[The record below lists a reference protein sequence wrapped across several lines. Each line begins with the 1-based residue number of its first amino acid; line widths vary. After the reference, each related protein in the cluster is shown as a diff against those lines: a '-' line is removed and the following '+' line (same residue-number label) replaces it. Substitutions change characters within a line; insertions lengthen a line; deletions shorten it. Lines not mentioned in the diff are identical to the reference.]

1 MVVFWPAPSQCWNV
15 VKWTLRNKLQWNLN
29 RNTHI
34 FIQENALENIVWKM
48 AAILSWSQC
57 VKGCSHIDVLPILK
71 WTSPTTTQDRSMGQC
86 KKEVTPLLTHWGY
99 VSVALTHRDKIVLSS
114 HIYQNWWA
122 VEIERTGSSC
132 HNKAQFH
139 QCHDDVIKWRHFP
152 RYWPFVRGIHR
163 STVNPPPP
171 PPPPAPTHPPKDQ
184 WRGALWFS
192 LICAWTNAWANNRG
206 VGDLRRH
213 RAHYDI
219 TLMRVYTY
227 MILRWCC
234 GIFHGQQTQ
243 QTMTVC
249 TYFNQDLS
257 H

>member
-1 MVVFWPAPSQCWNV
+1 MVVFWPAPSQCWNI

-34 FIQENALENIVWKM
+34 IIQENALENIVWKM

-132 HNKAQFH
+132 HNKAQFPP
-139 QCHDDVIKWRHFP
+139 VSWWRHQMETFSALLAFLCGEFTGQ
-152 RYWPFVRGIHR
+152 RWI
-163 STVNPPPP
+163 PPPP
-171 PPPPAPTHPPKDQ
+171 PP
-184 WRGALWFS
+184 RSRSLW
-192 LICAWTNAWANNRG
+192 
-206 VGDLRRH
+206 
-213 RAHYDI
+213 
-219 TLMRVYTY
+219 RVYTY
-227 MILRWCC
+227 IILRWCC

-243 QTMTVC
+243 QTMTVY